1 MIGADAG
8 GGEFQRGALIGGD
21 SGDGVVDLRLGNRQ
35 CLFRQIEAVETAGQ
49 FDHRLRPP
57 RAHVGDD
64 RRDGIVYIRVRLPLH
79 REEIGEARLEIRLI
93 VDKANG
99 HGRRSPATSERKGV

>member
-8 GGEFQRGALIGGD
+8 GGEFKRGALIGGNG
-21 SGDGVVDLRLGNRQ
+21 GDGFVNLRLGNRERV
-35 CLFRQIEAVETAGQ
+35 FRQVETIETAGQ